1 MQKFPAR
8 STTRTIALPAE
19 AKETCLSSIYPF
31 SKREGFFLL
40 ICFMKQSDITHYRH
54 DLEVIRMTA
63 EQVKKDFS
71 FHNIEITFSGNEQ
84 TAYSELKAQLTP
96 LLAELFTKDRQ
107 RLMQLLYRV
116 DVPERDWKKV
126 LTLNAD
132 EQAEKLSG
140 IILEREFMKALT
152 KKLYSQK

>member
-1 MQKFPAR
+1 MKPA
-8 STTRTIALPAE
+8 
-19 AKETCLSSIYPF
+19 
-31 SKREGFFLL
+31 
-40 ICFMKQSDITHYRH
+40 DIVHYRH

-71 FHNIEITFSGNEQ
+71 LHQMEITFSGNEQ
-84 TAYSELKAQLTP
+84 TAYAELKAQLTP
-96 LLAELFTKDRQ
+96 LLEELFTKDRQ

-116 DVPERDWKKV
+116 DVPEKDWKKV
-126 LTLNAD
+126 LAMNAD
-132 EQAEKLSG
+132 EQPEKLSE

>member
-1 MQKFPAR
+1 
-8 STTRTIALPAE
+8 
-19 AKETCLSSIYPF
+19 
-31 SKREGFFLL
+31 
-40 ICFMKQSDITHYRH
+40 MKQSDIVQYRH

-71 FHNIEITFSGNEQ
+71 FHHMEITFSGNEQ
-84 TAYSELKAQLTP
+84 TAYAELKAQVTP
-96 LLAELFTKDRQ
+96 ILSELFIKDRQ

-126 LTLNAD
+126 LTLDTD
-132 EQAEKLSG
+132 EQAAKLSE

-152 KKLYSQK
+152 RKLYSKK

>member
-1 MQKFPAR
+1 
-8 STTRTIALPAE
+8 
-19 AKETCLSSIYPF
+19 
-31 SKREGFFLL
+31 
-40 ICFMKQSDITHYRH
+40 MKQSDITHYRH

-71 FHNIEITFSGNEQ
+71 FHHMEITFSGNEQ
-84 TAYSELKAQLTP
+84 TAYDELKTQVTP
-96 LLAELFTKDRQ
+96 LLAELFEKDRG

-126 LTLNAD
+126 LTLNED
-132 EQAEKLSG
+132 EQATKLSE

-152 KKLYSQK
+152 RKLYSQK

>member
-1 MQKFPAR
+1 
-8 STTRTIALPAE
+8 
-19 AKETCLSSIYPF
+19 
-31 SKREGFFLL
+31 
-40 ICFMKQSDITHYRH
+40 MKQSDIVHYRH

-71 FHNIEITFSGNEQ
+71 FHQMEITFSGNEQ
-84 TAYSELKAQLTP
+84 TAYAELKAQVTP
-96 LLAELFTKDRQ
+96 LLAELFEKNRA

-116 DVPERDWKKV
+116 DVPEKDFKKV
-126 LTLNAD
+126 LALNAD

>member
-1 MQKFPAR
+1 
-8 STTRTIALPAE
+8 
-19 AKETCLSSIYPF
+19 
-31 SKREGFFLL
+31 
-40 ICFMKQSDITHYRH
+40 MKQSDITHYRH

-63 EQVKKDFS
+63 EQVKRDFS
-71 FHNIEITFSGNEQ
+71 FHNIEISFSGNEQ
-84 TAYSELKAQLTP
+84 TAYAELKAQLTP
-96 LLAELFTKDRQ
+96 LLKELFTKDRQ

-126 LTLNAD
+126 LALDA
-132 EQAEKLSG
+132 EVQAEKLSG

>member
-1 MQKFPAR
+1 
-8 STTRTIALPAE
+8 
-19 AKETCLSSIYPF
+19 
-31 SKREGFFLL
+31 
-40 ICFMKQSDITHYRH
+40 MKPSDLTHYRH

-71 FHNIEITFSGNEQ
+71 FNIEITFSGNEQ

-96 LLAELFTKDRQ
+96 LLEELFTKDRQ

-126 LTLNAD
+126 LALNIDA
-132 EQAEKLSG
+132 QPEKLTE
-140 IILEREFMKALT
+140 IILERD
-152 KKLYSQK
+152 S

>member
-1 MQKFPAR
+1 M
-8 STTRTIALPAE
+8 
-19 AKETCLSSIYPF
+19 KE
-31 SKREGFFLL
+31 
-40 ICFMKQSDITHYRH
+40 SDIVHYRH

-71 FHNIEITFSGNEQ
+71 FHQMEITFSGNEQ
-84 TAYSELKAQLTP
+84 TAYAELKEQVIP
-96 LLAELFTKDRQ
+96 LLAELFEKNRP

-126 LTLNAD
+126 LELNAN
-132 EQAEKLSG
+132 EQPEKLSE

>member
-1 MQKFPAR
+1 
-8 STTRTIALPAE
+8 
-19 AKETCLSSIYPF
+19 
-31 SKREGFFLL
+31 
-40 ICFMKQSDITHYRH
+40 MKQSDITHYRH

-71 FHNIEITFSGNEQ
+71 FHRMEITFSGNEQ
-84 TAYSELKAQLTP
+84 TAYTELKTQLTP
-96 LLAELFTKDRQ
+96 LLTELFEKNRP

-126 LTLNAD
+126 LALNAD
-132 EQAEKLSG
+132 EQPEKLAE

>member
-1 MQKFPAR
+1 MNPEDLVR
-8 STTRTIALPAE
+8 
-19 AKETCLSSIYPF
+19 
-31 SKREGFFLL
+31 
-40 ICFMKQSDITHYRH
+40 YRH
-54 DLEVIRMTA
+54 DLDVVRMTA

-71 FHNIEITFSGNEQ
+71 FHHMEITFSGNEQ
-84 TAYSELKAQLTP
+84 TAYAELKAQLTP
-96 LLAELFTKDRQ
+96 LLESLLIKDRP

-126 LTLNAD
+126 LALNAD
-132 EQAEKLSG
+132 EQAAKLTE

>member
-1 MQKFPAR
+1 MNP
-8 STTRTIALPAE
+8 SE
-19 AKETCLSSIYPF
+19 
-31 SKREGFFLL
+31 L
-40 ICFMKQSDITHYRH
+40 IRYRH

-84 TAYSELKAQLTP
+84 TAYAELKAQLTP
-96 LLAELFTKDRQ
+96 LLEELFTKDRQ

-116 DVPERDWKKV
+116 DVPEKDWKKV
-126 LTLNAD
+126 LALDMN
-132 EQAEKLSG
+132 EQPEKLTEIS
-140 IILEREFMKALT
+140 LEREFMKALT

>member
-1 MQKFPAR
+1 
-8 STTRTIALPAE
+8 
-19 AKETCLSSIYPF
+19 
-31 SKREGFFLL
+31 
-40 ICFMKQSDITHYRH
+40 MKQSDIVHYRH
-54 DLEVIRMTA
+54 DLEVVRMTA

-71 FHNIEITFSGNEQ
+71 FHQMEITFSGNEQ
-84 TAYSELKAQLTP
+84 TAYAELKAQVTP
-96 LLAELFTKDRQ
+96 LLAELFVKNRP

-126 LTLNAD
+126 LALNAA
-132 EQAEKLSG
+132 EQPEKLSE